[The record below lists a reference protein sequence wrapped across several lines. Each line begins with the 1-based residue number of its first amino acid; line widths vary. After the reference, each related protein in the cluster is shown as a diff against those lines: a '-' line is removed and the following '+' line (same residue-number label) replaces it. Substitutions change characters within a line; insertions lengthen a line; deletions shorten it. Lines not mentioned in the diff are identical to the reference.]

1 MDEVFYCKVFYHYEN
16 IPKFLQKIMQKWYMK
31 NRHEAVLIYHKYIDL
46 VNKEWHLTGEPCS
59 FGEYL
64 EDINPKY
71 AKFVQDKIQP
81 HIDLLNKNYALF
93 KYKIDEYGDL
103 VAYIPVIKNSKLW
116 ISLKEIE
123 S

>member
-1 MDEVFYCKVFYHYEN
+1 MGKVFYCEVFYHYEN
-16 IPKFLQKIMQKWYMK
+16 IPKFLQKIMRKWYMK
-31 NRHEAVLIYHKYIDL
+31 NRHEAVLIFHNYIDL
-46 VNKEWHLTGEPCS
+46 VNKEWGLTGEPCS

-116 ISLKEIE
+116 ISLKKIE

>member
-1 MDEVFYCKVFYHYEN
+1 MIIRYTVTVHY
-16 IPKFLQKIMQKWYMK
+16 IK
-31 NRHEAVLIYHKYIDL
+31 
-46 VNKEWHLTGEPCS
+46 
-59 FGEYL
+59 L
-64 EDINPKY
+64 EKRAWLLFSSVIFRKQSQHIGLKSIHGWLINPKY